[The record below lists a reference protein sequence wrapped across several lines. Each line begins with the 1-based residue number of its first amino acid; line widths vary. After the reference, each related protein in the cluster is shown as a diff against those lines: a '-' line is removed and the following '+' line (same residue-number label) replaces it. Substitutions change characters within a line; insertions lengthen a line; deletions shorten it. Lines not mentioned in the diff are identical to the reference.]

1 MPVNSAKKSY
11 LFSIFLLAFLP
22 LAGFMALLLSLFDQ
36 HHLKETQQ
44 RLLQKIEQHHH
55 LQSQSVE
62 NYLNDC
68 LSDFYFLSLNQDLFW
83 AVAKKQPVPK
93 KALGSILDFVT
104 SKSGID
110 QVRLLD
116 LEGQELF
123 RVNHLK
129 KGQPILLPQDQL
141 QNKGNRYYFLNS
153 KDLDPQRYYISPLD
167 LNMERQEVE
176 FPFKPMLRF
185 AMPIYDQS
193 QKLGVFVVNFLAGGF
208 LEGLRNT
215 AYLSGGQVMLL
226 NTEGYY
232 LVSPTEGEEWGF
244 ALNGR
249 QDMRFGLQHP
259 KSWAE
264 IGNHNNGTF
273 SNEEGF
279 FVFDRLDLSKMIS
292 SGLPVQPGAHN
303 LPVWVLVTKV
313 PNSDIV
319 RDHRNQM
326 MGIYYSYLA
335 LLVMLAL
342 FSLYFA
348 RHQQKLKLSQAA
360 NAAQTKVLKKRID
373 ELHCLYDITH
383 LTESENLNFHE
394 MMQQLVNQIPKA
406 WSYPQYCSVRLVIR
420 TEIWRSVNFRTPILS
435 QKEEIWNQNERLG
448 YLEVGYDT
456 LPPEGG
462 FLEEEQSLLQ
472 ALALRILKVYQFQK
486 TKELLQSHQEQLE
499 EQVEQRTHELAQANL
514 QLTFEVAEKQRL
526 AETLAKEKQRA
537 EEATKAKTSFLSL
550 VAHDLKSPFFSI
562 LGILRRIV
570 KKEANLDPKHR
581 ELLVNSI
588 ESGQRLLNMID
599 KLITINRIQTG
610 RIKPDYQ
617 EILLFDL
624 AQQVTNQYADS
635 AEQKGIVLENQVPR
649 AVILETDPFLL
660 GEVLG
665 NLLSNA
671 IKFCSPGDQIKITW
685 NVGPGQGLM
694 VEDTGLGIEPEV
706 AQYLFKEQFSTTTLG
721 TMGEKGTGLGL
732 PYCSDIMRLLGG
744 GIDLDS
750 VVNQGSRFTLSFP
763 SHRLRP

>member
-1 MPVNSAKKSY
+1 
-11 LFSIFLLAFLP
+11 
-22 LAGFMALLLSLFDQ
+22 MALLLSLFDQ
-36 HHLKETQQ
+36 HHRKETQQ
-44 RLLQKIEQHHH
+44 RQLQKIEQHHH
-55 LQSQSVE
+55 LQTQSIE
-62 NYLNDC
+62 TYLNDC
-68 LSDFYFLSLNQDLFW
+68 ISDFYFLSQSQDLFKTI
-83 AVAKKQPVPK
+83 AQHRPITNKAIEPFFTFIGAK
-93 KALGSILDFVT
+93 T
-104 SKSGID
+104 GID
-110 QVRLLD
+110 QVRFLD
-116 LEGQELF
+116 LEGEEQF
-123 RVNHLK
+123 RINHPKL
-129 KGQPILLPQDQL
+129 GSPLLVPQAQL
-141 QNKGNRYYFLNS
+141 QKKGNRYYFLNS
-153 KDLDPQRYYISPLD
+153 RDLDPLRYYISPLD
-167 LNMERQEVE
+167 LNVEHQEVE

-185 AMPIYDQS
+185 AMPIYDQA
-193 QKLGVFVVNFLAGGF
+193 QKLGVFVVNFLAERF
-208 LEGLRNT
+208 LEGIRNT

-226 NTEGYY
+226 NSEGYY
-232 LVSPTEGEEWGF
+232 LVSPNEGEEWGF
-244 ALNGR
+244 ALTGR
-249 QDMRFGLQHP
+249 QDLKFDRQHP

-264 IGNHNNGTF
+264 IGSHNNGTF

-279 FVFDRLDLSKMIS
+279 FVFDRIDLAKMIS
-292 SGLPVQPGAHN
+292 SSLPILPGAQN
-303 LPVWVLVTKV
+303 LPVWILVTKV
-313 PNSDIV
+313 TSSDILQ
-319 RDHRNQM
+319 DHRSQM

-335 LLVMLAL
+335 ILVVLAA

-348 RHQQKLKLSQAA
+348 RHQQKLKLSQAT

-383 LTESENLNFHE
+383 LTETENLNFHE

-406 WSYPQYCSVRLVIR
+406 WGYPQYCSVRLVIR
-420 TEIWRSVNFRTPILS
+420 TEIWRSVNFRSPVLS

-456 LPPEGG
+456 QPPEGG

-499 EQVEQRTHELAQANL
+499 EQVEQRTHELAQANQ

-624 AQQVTNQYADS
+624 AQQVSNQYADS
-635 AEQKGIVLENQVPR
+635 AEQKGIVLENQVPK

-660 GEVLG
+660 GEVMA

-671 IKFCSPGDQIKITW
+671 IKFCSPGDRIKVTW
-685 NVGPGQGLM
+685 ELGLGLI

-732 PYCSDIMRLLGG
+732 PYCFDIMRLLGG